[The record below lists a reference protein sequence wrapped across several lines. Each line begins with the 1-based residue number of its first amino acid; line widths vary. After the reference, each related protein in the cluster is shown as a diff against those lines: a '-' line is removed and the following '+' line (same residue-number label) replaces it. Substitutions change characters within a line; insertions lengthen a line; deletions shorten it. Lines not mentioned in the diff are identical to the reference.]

1 MRKFFT
7 LAFSLALALVAAA
20 EGGEQPAP
28 ARRLPPGGLLAR
40 QRQARSVHL
49 VMDPIAPD
57 AEAVEGTVC
66 VTETQTNSYFA
77 IVCCDNAY
85 CGIQDLGEY
94 RIFIFS
100 VWDPGDPM
108 DLTAREGDTPEEK
121 RARILYCAEGTEATR
136 FGGEGTGAKTM
147 TLFPWQVGE
156 NVSARIEAEKDGED
170 RTAYTCFVRK
180 GASGEWR
187 KIATVSTL
195 SRNGAVRGVYSFVED
210 FWRNFTS
217 AKLTRRAVFSGYRSR
232 ARGSSEWVDVKRALF
247 SADSTKAFNIDA
259 GLLAEGTF
267 FLATGG
273 DVKMEHA
280 ELWKVI
286 E

>member
-1 MRKFFT
+1 MKKICLVFGAAIF
-7 LAFSLALALVAAA
+7 ACAQALALTPTELA
-20 EGGEQPAP
+20 E
-28 ARRLPPGGLLAR
+28 
-40 QRQARSVHL
+40 RQARSVHL
-49 VMDPIAPD
+49 IMDPIVQNA
-57 AEAVEGTVC
+57 AAVEGTVC

-85 CGIQDLGEY
+85 CGIQDLGEW

-108 DLTAREGDTPEEK
+108 DLKARANDTPEAK
-121 RARILYCAEGTEATR
+121 RARILYCADETEATR

-156 NVSARIEAEKDGED
+156 NVSARIEAEPDGPD
-170 RTAYTCFVRK
+170 RTAYSCYVRK
-180 GASGEWR
+180 GASGDWK
-187 KIATVSTL
+187 KIATISTL
-195 SRNGAVRGVYSFVED
+195 SRNGCVKGVYSFVED
-210 FWRNFTS
+210 FWRNYTS
-217 AKLTRRAVFSGYRSR
+217 AKLSRRAVFSGFRSR
-232 ARGSSEWVDVKRALF
+232 ARGSNEWVDVTRALF
-247 SADSTKAFNIDA
+247 SADGTESYAIDA
-259 GLLAEGTF
+259 GKLAPGTF

-273 DVKMEHA
+273 NVKMEHT